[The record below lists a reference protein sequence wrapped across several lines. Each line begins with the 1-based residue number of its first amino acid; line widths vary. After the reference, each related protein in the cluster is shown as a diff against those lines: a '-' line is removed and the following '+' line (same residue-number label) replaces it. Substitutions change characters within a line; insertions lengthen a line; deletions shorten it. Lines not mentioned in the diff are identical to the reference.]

1 MLSRIGPAL
10 GAALFLMVAL
20 PSTGLAHAFPDHA
33 VPAVGSRVAT
43 APDAVRI
50 WFTEALEPAF
60 STMTVLNAQGDDVDR
75 GDARVDARD
84 PTLLSV
90 SLKPLPP
97 GTYKVVWRAVSRD
110 THRTEGD
117 FTFTVAR

>member
-1 MLSRIGPAL
+1 MVRSIRPAVC
-10 GAALFLMVAL
+10 AALFLMVAM
-20 PSTGLAHAFPDHA
+20 PCAALAHAFPDHA
-33 VPAVGSRVAT
+33 MPAVGSTVAT
-43 APDAVRI
+43 APKDVRI

-60 STMTVLNAQGDDVDR
+60 SKMTVLNAKGDDVDR

-97 GTYKVVWRAVSRD
+97 GTYKVVWQAVSRD
-110 THRTEGD
+110 THRTEGN
-117 FTFTVAR
+117 FTFTVAH